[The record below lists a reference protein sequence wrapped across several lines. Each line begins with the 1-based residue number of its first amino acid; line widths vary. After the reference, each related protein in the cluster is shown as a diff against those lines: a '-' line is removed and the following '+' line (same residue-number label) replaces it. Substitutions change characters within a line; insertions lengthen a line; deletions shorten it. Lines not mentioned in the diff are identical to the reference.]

1 MKLLVVDDH
10 ALFREG
16 LCHVLEGMQKKA
28 AIVEAADYD
37 SATALMA
44 NNLDPDLILL
54 DLQLPGKDGFTLL
67 EFLSREYPATPVVIL
82 SASSD
87 RDDMQRALKA
97 GAMGFIPKETTSKVL
112 LNALQ
117 LILSGE
123 VYVPAHMMLIDQ
135 RQQDATVH
143 TTITSRQNQVLSL
156 MALGHS
162 NKAIAKEL
170 DVAEATV
177 KMHVTSIL
185 KLLGVKSRT
194 QAVVLAEKKGMLN
207 KSESSQL

>member
-16 LCHVLEGMQKKA
+16 LCHVLEGMPEKVT
-28 AIVEAADYD
+28 IVEAADYD
-37 SATALMA
+37 SALSHMTQ
-44 NNLDPDLILL
+44 NLDPDLILL
-54 DLQLPGKDGFTLL
+54 DLQLPGKDGFALL
-67 EFLSREYPATPVVIL
+67 ALLSRDYPATPVVIL

-112 LNALQ
+112 LNAIQ

-123 VYVPAHMMLIDQ
+123 VYVPTHMMMSDEK
-135 RQQDATVH
+135 QQDSSAYKTL
-143 TTITSRQNQVLSL
+143 TLRQNQVLSL

-194 QAVVLAEKKGMLN
+194 QAVVLAEKKGLLN
-207 KSESSQL
+207 KDESS